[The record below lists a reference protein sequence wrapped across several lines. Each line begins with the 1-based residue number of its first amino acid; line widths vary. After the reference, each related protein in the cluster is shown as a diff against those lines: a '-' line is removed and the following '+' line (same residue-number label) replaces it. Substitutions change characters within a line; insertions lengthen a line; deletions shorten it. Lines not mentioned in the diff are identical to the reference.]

1 MPPELQKAQQRKLSE
16 SGEAEFS
23 LYDEHLQLDKFDQ
36 NLTSSRSKSIVVLEE
51 TYQKKILSL
60 IHKTM
65 NTSEIST
72 PELDDKS
79 WNIENNDDFK
89 YGHRIGFLFGIVI
102 GDYMK
107 TYDKFPPEEDLF
119 EIRDMLRS
127 KIDEIKSSVL
137 DQYFYYR

>member
-1 MPPELQKAQQRKLSE
+1 M
-16 SGEAEFS
+16 
-23 LYDEHLQLDKFDQ
+23 
-36 NLTSSRSKSIVVLEE
+36 VLEE

-119 EIRDMLRS
+119 EIRDILKS

-137 DQYFYYR
+137 DHYFYYRK

>member
-1 MPPELQKAQQRKLSE
+1 MLNIDTNLQFQNLNRCKQNLNVVSV
-16 SGEAEFS
+16 S
-23 LYDEHLQLDKFDQ
+23 DKFDQ

-119 EIRDMLRS
+119 EIRDMLKS

>member
-1 MPPELQKAQQRKLSE
+1 LLNIGINLQFQNLNRCKQNLNVVSV
-16 SGEAEFS
+16 S
-23 LYDEHLQLDKFDQ
+23 DKFDQ

-72 PELDDKS
+72 PELDDKT

>member
-1 MPPELQKAQQRKLSE
+1 MILLNTGTNLQFQNLNRCKQNLNVVSV
-16 SGEAEFS
+16 S
-23 LYDEHLQLDKFDQ
+23 DKFDQ

>member
-1 MPPELQKAQQRKLSE
+1 MLNIDTNLQFQNLNRCKQNLNVVSV
-16 SGEAEFS
+16 S
-23 LYDEHLQLDKFDQ
+23 DKFDQ

-79 WNIENNDDFK
+79 WNIESNDDFK

-107 TYDKFPPEEDLF
+107 TYDKLPPEEDLF
-119 EIRDMLRS
+119 EIRDILKS

-137 DQYFYYR
+137 DHYFYYR

>member
-1 MPPELQKAQQRKLSE
+1 LLNIDTNLQFQNLNRCKQNLNVVSV
-16 SGEAEFS
+16 S
-23 LYDEHLQLDKFDQ
+23 DKFDQ

-119 EIRDMLRS
+119 EIRDMLKS

>member
-1 MPPELQKAQQRKLSE
+1 MLNIDTNLQFQNLNRCKQNLNVVSV
-16 SGEAEFS
+16 S
-23 LYDEHLQLDKFDQ
+23 DKFDQ

-102 GDYMK
+102 GDYMA

-119 EIRDMLRS
+119 EIRDILKS